1 MGLKRLLDTNIVLYH
16 LAGRLAQPLE
26 PADYY
31 VSVITELELLSY
43 PGLNADT
50 ENRIQSF
57 LGELTVVQL
66 TADICKTTIE
76 LRRRNRLKLPDA
88 IIAGTAKA
96 IGAELVTND
105 ENLLKLSDLP
115 VTPAALLS

>member
-31 VSVITELELLSY
+31 VSVISELELLSY
-43 PGLNADT
+43 PGLNPEA

-57 LGELTVVQL
+57 LGDVTVVQL
-66 TADICKTTIE
+66 TQDICKSTIE
-76 LRRRNRLKLPDA
+76 LRRRNRIKLPDA
-88 IIAGTAKA
+88 IIAGTAKTMN
-96 IGAELVTND
+96 AELVTND
-105 ENLLKLSDLP
+105 ENLLKLSDLT
-115 VTPAALLS
+115 VTPASLLS